1 MKRFEGKSVLVTGAS
16 SGIGRAVAV
25 ALSKEGGRIVLVARN
40 EEALH
45 ETVSMMDNRDA
56 HIVVPFDLTD
66 FDQYG
71 MMFRN
76 LSERGVVLSGLVHCA
91 GIAPVLPLR
100 ILSKDNSSAVFDLH
114 YFAFI
119 ELVKYY
125 QKKGMSDGGSIVG
138 ISSINAHV
146 PQKCMTA
153 YAAAKSAVEA
163 ACRTMAIELIERN
176 IRINSVVVGG
186 VNTNMAKKTGEV
198 LTGIREKEIE
208 KGSESA
214 KRQLLDIASPEQL
227 TGPIL
232 FLLSN
237 ESSYITGRELYADG
251 GNL

>member
-1 MKRFEGKSVLVTGAS
+1 MERFRGKTIMVTGAS

-25 ALSKEGGRIVLVARN
+25 ALSKEGGRVVLVARR
-40 EEALH
+40 EEALK
-45 ETVSMMDNRDA
+45 ETLSMMDNHDT
-56 HIVVPFDLTD
+56 HIVVPFDLTN
-66 FDQYG
+66 FDQYAS
-71 MMFRN
+71 MFRN

-100 ILSKDNSSAVFDLH
+100 ILSKENSSAVFDLN

-138 ISSINAHV
+138 ISSINAHA

-186 VNTNMAKKTGEV
+186 VNTNMAQKAGEV
-198 LTGIREKEIE
+198 LAGVRE
-208 KGSESA
+208 KGSSFVWQ
-214 KRQLLDIASPEQL
+214 QLMNTASPEQL

-251 GNL
+251 GRL

>member
-1 MKRFEGKSVLVTGAS
+1 MERFRGKTVMVTGAS
-16 SGIGRAVAV
+16 SGIGRAVAA
-25 ALSKEGGRIVLVARN
+25 ALSKEGGRVVLVARN
-40 EEALH
+40 EEALKA
-45 ETVSMMDNRDA
+45 TLPMMDNRDA
-56 HIVVPFDLTD
+56 HIVVPFDLTN
-66 FDQYG
+66 FEKYEMVFQ
-71 MMFRN
+71 N
-76 LSERGVVLSGLVHCA
+76 LRKKGVVLSGMVHCA

-100 ILSKDNSSAVFDLH
+100 ILSRDNSFAVFDLH

-163 ACRTMAIELIERN
+163 ACRTMAIELIEKN

-186 VNTNMAKKTGEV
+186 VNTNMAQEAGEA
-198 LTGIREKEIE
+198 LAGIRR
-208 KGSESA
+208 KGSEGL
-214 KRQLLDIASPEQL
+214 RGQLMDIALPEQM

-251 GNL
+251 GRL

>member
-1 MKRFEGKSVLVTGAS
+1 MERFGGKTIMVTGAS

-25 ALSKEGGRIVLVARN
+25 AVGKEGGRVVLVARN
-40 EEALH
+40 EEALR
-45 ETVSMMDNRDA
+45 ETLSMMDNHDM
-56 HIVVPFDLTD
+56 HIVVPFDLTN
-66 FDQYG
+66 FDSYT
-71 MMFRN
+71 MMFRD
-76 LSERGVVLSGLVHCA
+76 LRERGVVLSGLVHCA

-138 ISSINAHV
+138 ISSINVHV

-163 ACRTMAIELIERN
+163 ACRTLAIELIEKN

-186 VNTNMAKKTGEV
+186 VNTNMAQKAGEV
-198 LTGIREKEIE
+198 LTGILE
-208 KGSESA
+208 KGSEST
-214 KRQLLDIASPEQL
+214 KGQLLNVASPEQL
-227 TGPIL
+227 TGPVL

-251 GNL
+251 GKL